1 MFKIRR
7 DDTVEVMKGRDRGKR
22 GKVRQILPNKNRA
35 VVADVNVMKKH
46 VKPGGQARQA
56 GIIDLEVP
64 IQIANLALVCSKC
77 GKRTRVSF
85 RVMEDG
91 AKGRVCKVCGELT

>member
-1 MFKIRR
+1 MYKIRR
-7 DDTVEVMKGRDRGKR
+7 DDLVEVMKGRDRGKR
-22 GKVRQILPNKNRA
+22 GKVRQILPKENRA

-46 VKPGGQARQA
+46 VKPGNQARQA

-64 IQIANLALVCSKC
+64 VQIANLALVCSKC

-85 RVMEDG
+85 RVLDDG
-91 AKGRVCKVCGELT
+91 SKSRVCKVCGELT

>member
-7 DDTVEVMKGRDRGKR
+7 DDLVEVMKGRDRGKR
-22 GKVRQILPNKNRA
+22 GKVRQILPKENRA
-35 VVADVNVMKKH
+35 VVADVNIMKKH

-85 RVMEDG
+85 RVLDDG
-91 AKGRVCKVCGELT
+91 TKSRVCKVCGELT